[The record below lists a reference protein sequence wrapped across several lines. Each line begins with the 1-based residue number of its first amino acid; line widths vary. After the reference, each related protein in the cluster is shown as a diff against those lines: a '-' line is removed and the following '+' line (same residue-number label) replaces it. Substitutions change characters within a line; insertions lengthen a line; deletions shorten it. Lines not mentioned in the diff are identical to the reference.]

1 MVIGM
6 FFVRTAP
13 GVLLLALWTTTSH
26 ADEGMWTFNNFPAD
40 KVQKAYGFRPDQAWL
55 DHVRLSSVRLTGTSG
70 CSAAFVSPHGL
81 VQTNHHCARR
91 CIQDLSTPTSDLASA
106 GFYANEE
113 KDETRCPGLEVNQ
126 LIDISDVTDRVTKAL
141 AGKDGPAFAAA
152 LRAERANISSECAGK
167 DDNLRC
173 DVISLYSGGV
183 YNLYKYRRYQD
194 VRLVFAPEG
203 AIAFFGGDPDNFEFP
218 RYDLDLSYLR
228 VYSDGR
234 PLDTAKNFLRYAKT
248 DAQPGDLTFT
258 SGHPG
263 STDRLDT
270 VAELESQ
277 RDVTLPRALIER
289 SEWRGILT
297 EFSRKGPE
305 QARIAEGSLFGVEN
319 GLKVLKGHFHALVE
333 SSIIKDHAAA
343 EKELRAKV
351 DADPK
356 LKAQYGAAWDDL
368 HAVLG
373 RMRLGLEERSFVGGG
388 AFNSSLF
395 SHALSLLRYPAETKK
410 SNELRLPEFSEANS
424 PALRQKVFST
434 APIYPELEKL
444 RLTFSLTKMR
454 EALGPDHPFVKK
466 VLGKKS
472 PAQLATEL
480 VDGTKLSDAG
490 LRKQLLEGGQAAVDA
505 SNDPMIAFARIV
517 DADMRAVR
525 KDSEENISAPRTKYA
540 TQIAQARFQVYGAS
554 SYPDATFTLRISYG
568 SVAGYTQDGK
578 TIAPITMMAGL
589 FERATGAAPYRL
601 PESWLK
607 AQPMLNPKQPFNFV
621 TTNDIIGGNSGSPMV
636 NKAGEIVG
644 LVFDGNRQS
653 LGGSFGY
660 DGSTN
665 RTVAVNVG
673 LMREALTVVYRAD
686 RILRELDGN

>member
-1 MVIGM
+1 M

-13 GVLLLALWTTTSH
+13 CVLLALWITTSH

-55 DHVRLSSVRLTGTSG
+55 DHVRMSSVRLTGAGG
-70 CSAAFVSPHGL
+70 CSAAFVSPRGL

-91 CIQDLSTPTSDLASA
+91 CIQDLSTPKSDLITD
-106 GFYANEE
+106 GFYAHEE

-152 LRAERANISSECAGK
+152 LRAEQANISSECAGK

-234 PLDTAKNFLRYAKT
+234 PLDTGKNFLRYAKT
-248 DAQPGDLTFT
+248 DVQPGDLTFT

-270 VAELESQ
+270 VAQLELQ
-277 RDVTLPRALIER
+277 RDVTLPRALIDR

-297 EFSRKGPE
+297 EFSRRGPE

-319 GLKVLKGHFHALVE
+319 GLKVLKGHFYALVE

-343 EKELRAKV
+343 ERELRAKV

-373 RMRLGLEERSFVGGG
+373 RMRQGLEERSFVGGG

-395 SHALSLLRYPAETKK
+395 GHALTLLRYPVETKK
-410 SNELRLPEFSEANS
+410 PNELRLPEFSEANS
-424 PALRQKVFST
+424 PALRQGMFST
-434 APIYPELEKL
+434 APIYPELERLK
-444 RLTFSLTKMR
+444 LTFSLTKMR
-454 EALGPDHPFVKK
+454 EALGSDHSFVKK

-480 VDGTKLSDAG
+480 VDGTKL
-490 LRKQLLEGGQAAVDA
+490 
-505 SNDPMIAFARIV
+505 
-517 DADMRAVR
+517 ADVG
-525 KDSEENISAPRTKYA
+525 S
-540 TQIAQARFQVYGAS
+540 AS
-554 SYPDATFTLRISYG
+554 SCWKVGRRRSTL
-568 SVAGYTQDGK
+568 Q
-578 TIAPITMMAGL
+578 TI
-589 FERATGAAPYRL
+589 
-601 PESWLK
+601 
-607 AQPMLNPKQPFNFV
+607 Q
-621 TTNDIIGGNSGSPMV
+621 
-636 NKAGEIVG
+636 
-644 LVFDGNRQS
+644 
-653 LGGSFGY
+653 
-660 DGSTN
+660 
-665 RTVAVNVG
+665 
-673 LMREALTVVYRAD
+673 
-686 RILRELDGN
+686 

>member
-1 MVIGM
+1 
-6 FFVRTAP
+6 
-13 GVLLLALWTTTSH
+13 
-26 ADEGMWTFNNFPAD
+26 
-40 KVQKAYGFRPDQAWL
+40 
-55 DHVRLSSVRLTGTSG
+55 
-70 CSAAFVSPHGL
+70 
-81 VQTNHHCARR
+81 
-91 CIQDLSTPTSDLASA
+91 
-106 GFYANEE
+106 
-113 KDETRCPGLEVNQ
+113 
-126 LIDISDVTDRVTKAL
+126 
-141 AGKDGPAFAAA
+141 
-152 LRAERANISSECAGK
+152 
-167 DDNLRC
+167 
-173 DVISLYSGGV
+173 
-183 YNLYKYRRYQD
+183 

-218 RYDLDLSYLR
+218 RYDFDLSYLR

-234 PLDTAKNFLRYAKT
+234 PLDTGKNFFRYAKT
-248 DAQPGDLTFT
+248 DVQPGDLTFT

-270 VAELESQ
+270 VAQLELQ
-277 RDVTLPRALIER
+277 RDVTLPRALFER

-319 GLKVLKGHFHALVE
+319 GLKALKGQFYALVE

-343 EKELRAKV
+343 ERELRAKV
-351 DADPK
+351 DAVPQ

-368 HAVLG
+368 QAVLG
-373 RMRLGLEERSFVGGG
+373 RSRQGREERGFVGGG
-388 AFNSSLF
+388 AFNSTLF
-395 SHALSLLRYPAETKK
+395 GHALTLLRYPVEIKK
-410 SNELRLPEFSEANS
+410 SNELRLPEFSDASS
-424 PALRQKVFST
+424 PALRQKVFSN

-454 EALGPDHPFVKK
+454 EALGPDHSFVKK

-480 VDGTKLSDAG
+480 VDGTKLADAG

-525 KDSEENISAPRTKYA
+525 KDSEENINAPLTKY
-540 TQIAQARFQVYGAS
+540 TSQIAQARFQIYGTS

-568 SVAGYTQDGK
+568 TVAGYLQDGK
-578 TIAPITMMAGL
+578 TIAPITLMAGL
-589 FERATGAAPYRL
+589 FERATGAAPYKL

-621 TTNDIIGGNSGSPMV
+621 TTNDIIGGNSGSPIV

-653 LGGSFGY
+653 LGGKLGY

-673 LMREALTVVYRAD
+673 LMREALAVVYRAD
-686 RILRELDGN
+686 RIRRELDGN

>member
-1 MVIGM
+1 M

-13 GVLLLALWTTTSH
+13 CVLLALWITTSH
-26 ADEGMWTFNNFPAD
+26 ADEGMWTFNNFPVD

-55 DHVRLSSVRLTGTSG
+55 DHVRISSVRLTGASG
-70 CSAAFVSPHGL
+70 CSAAFVSPRGL

-91 CIQDLSTPTSDLASA
+91 CIQDLSTPQSDLAAA
-106 GFYANEE
+106 GFYAREE
-113 KDETRCPGLEVNQ
+113 EDETRCPGLEVNQ

-152 LRAERANISSECAGK
+152 LRAERANIASECAGK

-183 YNLYKYRRYQD
+183 HNLYKYRRYQD

-203 AIAFFGGDPDNFEFP
+203 PIAFFGGDPDNFEFP
-218 RYDLDLSYLR
+218 RYDFDLSYLR

-234 PLDTAKNFLRYAKT
+234 PLDTAKNFLRYSKT
-248 DAQPGDLTFT
+248 DVQPGDLTFT

-270 VAELESQ
+270 VVQLEFR
-277 RDVTLPRALIER
+277 RDVRLPRALIDS

-305 QARIAEGSLFGVEN
+305 QARIAEGRLFGVEN
-319 GLKVLKGHFHALVE
+319 SLKALKGQFYALVE
-333 SSIIKDHAAA
+333 SSIVKDRAAA

-351 DADPK
+351 DADPR

-368 HAVLG
+368 QGVLS
-373 RMRLGLEERSFVGGG
+373 RSRQGLEERSFVGGE
-388 AFNSSLF
+388 AFSSALF
-395 SHALSLLRYPAETKK
+395 GHALTLVRYPVETKK
-410 SNELRLPEFSEANS
+410 SNELRLPEFSEASS
-424 PALRQKVFST
+424 PALRQRMFST

-454 EALGPDHPFVKK
+454 EALGPDHAFVRR

-480 VDGTKLSDAG
+480 VDGTKLADVG
-490 LRKQLLEGGQAAVDA
+490 LRKQLLEGGQAAIDA
-505 SNDPMIAFARIV
+505 SNDPMIALARIV

-525 KDSEENISAPRTKYA
+525 KDVEENISAPLTKYT
-540 TQIAQARFQVYGAS
+540 TQIAQARFQVYGES

-568 SVAGYTQDGK
+568 SVAGYVQDGK
-578 TIAPITMMAGL
+578 TIAPITMVAGL

-601 PESWLK
+601 PESWIK

-653 LGGSFGY
+653 LGGNFGY

-665 RTVAVNVG
+665 RTIAVNVG
-673 LMREALTVVYRAD
+673 LMREALAVVYSAD